1 MHIYEVLRR
10 PVVTEKGTDLI
21 GQNKYVFEA
30 DAKANKVQIKAAV
43 EKAFGVTVVSVN
55 VMNVSPKARGFGRMK
70 GYRSEW
76 KKAIVTLKEGD
87 KIEIFEGV

>member
-10 PVVTEKGTDLI
+10 PVVTEKGTDLM
-21 GQNKYVFEA
+21 GQSKYVFEA
-30 DAKANKVQIKAAV
+30 ERKANKVQIKAAV
-43 EKAFGVTVVSVN
+43 EKAFGVTVISVN
-55 VMNVSPKARGFGRMK
+55 VLIVPPKARGFGRMK

-76 KKAIVTLKEGD
+76 KKAIVTIKEGD